1 MKRYFFI
8 VFSLFLG
15 TNKCFSQKLKTFK
28 GHCGLY
34 YQSMIDLRQQQ
45 AKEIEFYDFQA
56 GQHIASIGAQC
67 CNWEAAYAS
76 TTDSVQFYLEDI
88 DSTYLNDRQ
97 AAFAWNYYGDIRNKP
112 MTCTYQLILGT
123 EKETH
128 LPGKLFD
135 KILIINSFHEFNY
148 QKKMLEDIASKLKP
162 GGILYIDETLAR
174 KSGEL
179 HRECHKRIY
188 LNQELISILKE
199 NGYEYVNGL
208 ELNYRNSKPVRKV
221 FAFKVNAN

>member
-1 MKRYFFI
+1 
-8 VFSLFLG
+8 
-15 TNKCFSQKLKTFK
+15 
-28 GHCGLY
+28 
-34 YQSMIDLRQQQ
+34 
-45 AKEIEFYDFQA
+45 
-56 GQHIASIGAQC
+56 
-67 CNWEAAYAS
+67 
-76 TTDSVQFYLEDI
+76 
-88 DSTYLNDRQ
+88 
-97 AAFAWNYYGDIRNKP
+97 
-112 MTCTYQLILGT
+112 
-123 EKETH
+123 
-128 LPGKLFD
+128 
-135 KILIINSFHEFNY
+135 
-148 QKKMLEDIASKLKP
+148 MLEDIASKLKP